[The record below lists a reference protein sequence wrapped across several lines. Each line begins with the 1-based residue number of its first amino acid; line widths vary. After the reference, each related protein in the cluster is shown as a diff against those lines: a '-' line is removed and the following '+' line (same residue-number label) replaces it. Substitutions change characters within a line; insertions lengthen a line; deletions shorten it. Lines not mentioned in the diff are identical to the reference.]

1 MTVKRQNDKVK
12 SGRVKM
18 ANQKTTTIDLKT
30 AELLFTKVQ
39 RMEKALAQIKSKIL
53 QLLPAKYGSD
63 LWWEKSDEEAIEQI
77 GLGKGTVINNKEEL
91 KRFLGI

>member
-1 MTVKRQNDKVK
+1 
-12 SGRVKM
+12 M